1 MSDISDEPQASAA
14 LRTLRL
20 VELLLASPGGMPA
33 QELVSQLEI
42 SRSTLF
48 LLLNT
53 LKQSGYIEQAEKRGR
68 YRAGPR
74 LAQWRGSA
82 PGDSIDLSQA
92 FYQEIERHAG
102 GQEPSETLALV
113 TAAPAGP
120 LVLAQVEGSQRIR
133 SALQTG
139 QSYPGLAA
147 AAQVLS
153 AEPLPPV
160 RANGYALISGAELI
174 ELALPICRDGRRPE
188 AVVLLSAPAFRWQP
202 AALLQAYL
210 PELRAMAARLS
221 YRLGASFYAP
231 YQAGEMPQL
240 QPTAALSPAEI
251 GAFLSGPWTA
261 RLACIRPDGRPHVI
275 PVWQEWDGSSFS
287 VITWQGSQWA
297 GFLRQNPNVSL
308 TVDEPWPP
316 LRRVT
321 CRGLAEPLDSPFD
334 LPALAGRLAR
344 RYLGQPP
351 TGWIDQAEG
360 AFRIRPE
367 TLRGFQGLA

>member
-1 MSDISDEPQASAA
+1 MSHISDEPQISAA
-14 LRTLRL
+14 RRTLQL
-20 VELLLASPGGMPA
+20 AELLLAAPDGLAA
-33 QELVSQLEI
+33 QELLAQLET

-53 LKQSGYIEQAEKRGR
+53 LKQLGYVEQAEKRGR

-74 LAQWRGSA
+74 LAAWRSSA
-82 PGDSIDLSQA
+82 PGLSVDLSQA
-92 FYQEIERHAG
+92 FYQEAERHAW
-102 GQEPSETLALV
+102 PETLALV
-113 TAAPAGP
+113 TPAPAGP

-133 SALQTG
+133 SALLAG

-147 AAQVLS
+147 AAQALT
-153 AEPLPPV
+153 AEPLAEV
-160 RANGYALISGAELI
+160 RANGYALTSGPELI
-174 ELALPICRDGRRPE
+174 ELALPVCRDGRRPE

-202 AALLQAYL
+202 AALLQAWL

-221 YRLGASFYAP
+221 YRLGAGYYAP

-240 QPTAALSPAEI
+240 KPTAALSSIEI

-275 PVWQEWDGSSFS
+275 PVWQEWDGSCFS

-297 GFLRQNPNVSL
+297 GYLRQNPNVSL

-321 CRGLAEPLDSPFD
+321 CRGLAEPLDPPFA
-334 LPALAGRLAR
+334 LPALADRLAR

-351 TGWIDQAEG
+351 AGLVDQVEG
-360 AFRIRPE
+360 AFRIHPD
-367 TLRGFQGLA
+367 TLRGFQGLS

>member
-1 MSDISDEPQASAA
+1 MSKISDEPQASAA
-14 LRTLRL
+14 LRTLQL
-20 VELLLASPGGMPA
+20 VELLLANPGGLAA
-33 QELVSQLEI
+33 QDLVSQLEI

-53 LKQSGYIEQAEKRGR
+53 LKQLGYIEQAEKRGR

-74 LAQWRGSA
+74 LAVWRSSA
-82 PGDSIDLSQA
+82 PGLSIDLSQA
-92 FYQEIERHAG
+92 FYQEVERHAPG
-102 GQEPSETLALV
+102 PDASETLALI
-113 TAAPAGP
+113 TQAPAGP
-120 LVLAQVEGSQRIR
+120 LVLAQAEGSQRIR

-139 QSYPGLAA
+139 QSYPGLTAA
-147 AAQVLS
+147 SQALT
-153 AEPLPPV
+153 AEPLPEV
-160 RANGYALISGAELI
+160 RANGYALTSGSELI

-210 PELRAMAARLS
+210 LELRAMAARLS

-231 YQAGEMPQL
+231 YQAGEMVQL
-240 QPTAALSPAEI
+240 KPTATLSPSEI

-275 PVWQEWDGSSFS
+275 PVWQEWDGNSFS

-297 GFLRQNPNVSL
+297 GYLRLNPNVSL

-321 CRGLAEPLDSPFD
+321 CRGLAEPLDPPFD
-334 LPALAGRLAR
+334 LPALTGRLAR

-351 TGWIDQAEG
+351 AGWMDQAEG
-360 AFRIRPE
+360 AFRIHPE
-367 TLRGFQGLA
+367 PLRGFQGLT